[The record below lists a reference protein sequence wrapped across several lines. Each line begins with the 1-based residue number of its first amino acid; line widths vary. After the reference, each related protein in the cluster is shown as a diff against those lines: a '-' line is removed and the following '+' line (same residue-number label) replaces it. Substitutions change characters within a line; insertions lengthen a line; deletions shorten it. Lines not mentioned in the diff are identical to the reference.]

1 MAKKKGNVYGQV
13 VVYEKKFKGTSI
25 GKNPKK
31 VNSMNKHK
39 RQGRSRKQLR
49 YRGQGRWNDQA
60 SILMVSLYL
69 IKCHKILDH
78 HKVEVH
84 VEIVDSIQDL
94 IHFVE
99 SIEQKVLKIL
109 MFATSGDQDIL
120 KDNGTYNTK
129 WWCLYSCWGY

>member
-1 MAKKKGNVYGQV
+1 M
-13 VVYEKKFKGTSI
+13 E
-25 GKNPKK
+25 
-31 VNSMNKHK
+31 
-39 RQGRSRKQLR
+39 
-49 YRGQGRWNDQA
+49 
-60 SILMVSLYL
+60 SLYL

-109 MFATSGDQDIL
+109 MSATSGDQDIL
-120 KDNGTYNTK
+120 KDNGTNNFK
-129 WWCLYSCWGY
+129 

>member
-60 SILMVSLYL
+60 SILMESLYL

-84 VEIVDSIQDL
+84 AEIADFFLTDILSADSIKQ
-94 IHFVE
+94 
-99 SIEQKVLKIL
+99 EQLKIL
-109 MFATSGDQDIL
+109 MFVISGDKDIL
-120 KDNGTYNTK
+120 KDNV
-129 WWCLYSCWGY
+129 

>member
-1 MAKKKGNVYGQV
+1 M
-13 VVYEKKFKGTSI
+13 E
-25 GKNPKK
+25 
-31 VNSMNKHK
+31 
-39 RQGRSRKQLR
+39 
-49 YRGQGRWNDQA
+49 
-60 SILMVSLYL
+60 SLYL

-84 VEIVDSIQDL
+84 AEIADSIQDL

-120 KDNGTYNTK
+120 KDNGTNNFK
-129 WWCLYSCWGY
+129 